1 MNELIKALD
10 NDSLVKLKDILDN
23 GIDLSKLVII
33 GEEYELDEP
42 DEIPI
47 LFYAIRTKCSIEAIE
62 LLLNYEIDIN
72 MLDENGIST
81 LDTAIKFRREDV
93 IKLCIDNNFDL
104 NASSRRSGI
113 KPLMLASCFGDTNIA
128 KILIE
133 SGADI
138 NAKDKSGMSAKDYA
152 RKLGQ
157 KKMEEFLEG
166 INKDKS

>member
-104 NASSRRSGI
+104 NVSSRRSGI